1 MYNPIT
7 TSRLPGSRPRCSLA
21 RCFGISEQKKMAK
34 EFTTI
39 RRPTSRQT
47 KIHRK
52 IFKNTQQILL
62 DRWHLGFEQYLK
74 RKKKH
79 LFRSRRPVFQDNTG
93 LKLYNSLKIHHTWPH
108 SIQLLIMK
116 VTFCPQVKI
125 ISHIFRLHYK
135 SLLCTVFL
143 DLKISR
149 TIEQSLIAYRI
160 FISILLSI
168 VHCHSIAWGAIIT
181 S

>member
-7 TSRLPGSRPRCSLA
+7 TSGLPGSRPRCSLA
-21 RCFGISEQKKMAK
+21 RCFGISEQQKMAE

-39 RRPTSRQT
+39 RRPKSRIT
-47 KIHRK
+47 KTQRK
-52 IFKNTQQILL
+52 ICKNTQQILL

-74 RKKKH
+74 GKKT
-79 LFRSRRPVFQDNTG
+79 SVQVTEAVFQDHTG
-93 LKLYNSLKIHHTWPH
+93 LNLYNSLKIHHTWPH
-108 SIQLLIMK
+108 SIQLLIMI

-125 ISHIFRLHYK
+125 ISHIFRFHYK
-135 SLLCTVFL
+135 SLLYTVFL

-168 VHCHSIAWGAIIT
+168 VHCHSIAWGGIIA